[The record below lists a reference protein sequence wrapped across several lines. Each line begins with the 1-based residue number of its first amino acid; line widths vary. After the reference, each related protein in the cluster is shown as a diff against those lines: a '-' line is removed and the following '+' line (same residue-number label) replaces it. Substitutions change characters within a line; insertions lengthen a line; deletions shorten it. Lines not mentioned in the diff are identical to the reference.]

1 MALAAWVPYP
11 ESVRVVVVAVIV
23 ALCGVR
29 VAGAQ
34 DDDRAQYPAFLR
46 NSYFAINLGYV
57 DYAFSD
63 RQLEPGFQALGI
75 AVPHVAARVAV
86 LGHEFNR
93 YFSLQATY
101 MRPVRF
107 VTYTDIN
114 SDRSAHHVWTHF
126 GGVTLKALL
135 PVTTRTSIY
144 GEAGLGITSRHG
156 FGTSAA
162 PIVRNAHYAS
172 ALLGAGGEY
181 RLTPAWDLTAG
192 ATYSPSSA
200 RGNEP
205 GALLLSAGFRYTM
218 RPLTPDEVRA
228 NLQPGIIFPKRAL
241 QLEYSTGYGYGVNTF
256 VSKTVPV
263 FWGGNVK
270 VDRGLA
276 LHYERNV
283 FHTARIFALDFGT
296 SASTWR
302 SRENHDRF
310 FTLSIYPLFR
320 FTVLR
325 TKPANLFAAYSLA
338 GPTYISKTIIDGQNT
353 GSRFTFQDF
362 IEVGAFVGP
371 RRHAIVS
378 VKINHYS
385 NGNLLTQNAG
395 LKIPLTFG
403 VGYTF

>member
-11 ESVRVVVVAVIV
+11 ESVRVVVVAVV
-23 ALCGVR
+23 GALCGVR

-144 GEAGLGITSRHG
+144 GEGGLGITSRHG
-156 FGTSAA
+156 FGTSAV

-228 NLQPGIIFPKRAL
+228 NLQPGVIFPKRAL

-256 VSKTVPV
+256 VSKTLPV

-320 FTVLR
+320 FTGGVLARR
-325 TKPANLFAAYSLA
+325 TDVYLQDDHRRPEYGEPLHLPGFHRGGRIRRASPSRDRQRQDQSLFKWKPADTECRTEDSAHL
-338 GPTYISKTIIDGQNT
+338 
-353 GSRFTFQDF
+353 
-362 IEVGAFVGP
+362 
-371 RRHAIVS
+371 RRRIHVLKRSAI
-378 VKINHYS
+378 
-385 NGNLLTQNAG
+385 
-395 LKIPLTFG
+395 
-403 VGYTF
+403 